1 MRKSNRPHT
10 YMNQA
15 QILVVDDEPDIR
27 ELVREI
33 LEDEG
38 YEVAVAENGEAARK
52 SFARLSPDLV
62 LLDIWMPDVDGITLL
77 KEWSSGGGLD
87 CPVVIMSGHGS
98 VETAVEA
105 TRLGAHDFVQK
116 PISLARLLSIV
127 SQALD
132 AGRKNRK
139 TPAPPLPA
147 TSEPIG
153 SSALMQVLRG
163 KAEQAAQHDLPVLI
177 TGEKGSGRE
186 NLARF
191 IHGQSKREGGFIT
204 MDHSELT
211 GENIRSYLL
220 GGENTGSGE
229 GAAGLFGRAR
239 GGTLFISELQDLP
252 AEALKIIDQVL
263 EAGHIANDNAGGEQN
278 QDCRMIVS
286 AGANIL
292 DHARNDDRLQ
302 QLYYRLNV
310 LPLQHPS
317 LRERPDDVPELVRFY
332 AETFPN
338 QDNLPYRPYSVAA
351 QNRLRNH
358 NWPGNIRE
366 LRNLVQ
372 GLLVLGGESEV
383 SVAEVE
389 EALQQNPSEP
399 ISNPAAHPPFFDL
412 PLREAREQFEREYLV
427 YKLKE
432 AGGSVG
438 KLAESVGMERTHL
451 YRKLRALGV
460 DPKTATTSGGA
471 GK

>member
-1 MRKSNRPHT
+1 
-10 YMNQA
+10 MNKA

-38 YEVAVAENGEAARK
+38 YEVAVAENGEAARA
-52 SFARLSPDLV
+52 SFARNLPDLV

-77 KEWSSGGGLD
+77 KEWSSGGGLG
-87 CPVVIMSGHGS
+87 CPVVVMTGHGS
-98 VETAVEA
+98 VDTAIEA

-127 SQALD
+127 SQALE
-132 AGRKNRK
+132 AGRKTRK
-139 TPAPPLPA
+139 PPAPQLPA
-147 TSEPIG
+147 SNEPIG
-153 SSALMQVLRG
+153 GSALMQVLRG
-163 KAEQAAQHDLPVLI
+163 KAEQAAQNDLPVLI
-177 TGEKGSGRE
+177 TGENGSGRE

-191 IHGQSKREGGFIT
+191 IHGQSKREGEFLT
-204 MDHSELT
+204 MDHCELA
-211 GENIRSYLL
+211 GENLRAYLL
-220 GGENTGSGE
+220 GDGNGGGDEV
-229 GAAGLFGRAR
+229 AAGLFGRAR
-239 GGTLFISELQDLP
+239 GGTLFIPELQDLP
-252 AEALKIIDQVL
+252 AEALKIVDQVL
-263 EAGHIANDNAGGEQN
+263 EAGHIANDSASSERKL
-278 QDCRMIVS
+278 DCRLIVS
-286 AGANIL
+286 AGVNIL
-292 DHARNDDRLQ
+292 DHASNDDRLQ

-310 LPLQHPS
+310 LPLQHPP
-317 LRERPDDVPELVRFY
+317 LRQRPEDVPELVRYY

-338 QDNLPYRPYSVAA
+338 QENLPYRPFSVAA

-358 NWPGNIRE
+358 SWPGNTRE

-372 GLLVLGGESEV
+372 RLLVLGGESEV

-389 EALQQNPSEP
+389 EALQQNPTEP
-399 ISNPAAHPPFFDL
+399 ATNPAAHPPFYDL

-460 DPKTATTSGGA
+460 DPKTVTASGRA

>member
-1 MRKSNRPHT
+1 MT
-10 YMNQA
+10 QA
-15 QILVVDDEPDIR
+15 HILVVDDEPDIR

-38 YEVAVAENGEAARK
+38 YEVAVAENGEAARTR
-52 SFARLSPDLV
+52 FARQTPDLV

-87 CPVVIMSGHGS
+87 CPVVVMSGHGS
-98 VETAVEA
+98 VETAIEA

-127 SQALD
+127 SQALN
-132 AGRKNRK
+132 AGRKTGK
-139 TPAPPLPA
+139 PPAATLPA
-147 TSEPIG
+147 SSEPIG
-153 SSALMQVLRG
+153 SSALMQVLRN
-163 KAEQAAQHDLPVLI
+163 KAEQAALHDLPVLI
-177 TGEKGSGRE
+177 TGEMGCGRE

-191 IHGQSKREGGFIT
+191 IHGQSKREGEFIA
-204 MDHSELT
+204 MDHCELAA
-211 GENIRSYLL
+211 GNIHNYLL
-220 GGENTGSGE
+220 GSERADNADSTE
-229 GAAGLFGRAR
+229 GLFGRAS
-239 GGTLFISELQDLP
+239 GGTLFIPELQDLP
-252 AEALKIIDQVL
+252 AEALKVIDQVL
-263 EAGHIANDNAGGEQN
+263 EAGHIANGNGSDDQKL
-278 QDCRMIVS
+278 DCRLVVS
-286 AGANIL
+286 AGVDVL

-310 LPLQHPS
+310 LPLQIPP

-338 QDNLPYRPYSVAA
+338 QENLPYRSFSVAA

-358 NWPGNIRE
+358 SWPGNIRE
-366 LRNLVQ
+366 LRNLIQ
-372 GLLVLGGESEV
+372 RMLVLGDEGEV
-383 SVAEVE
+383 SAAEVE
-389 EALQQNPSEP
+389 DALQQNPAERSSSSP
-399 ISNPAAHPPFFDL
+399 DHPPFFNL

-460 DPKTATTSGGA
+460 DPKTAIASGRGSE
-471 GK
+471 

>member
-1 MRKSNRPHT
+1 MT
-10 YMNQA
+10 QA
-15 QILVVDDEPDIR
+15 HILVVDDEPDIR

-38 YEVAVAENGEAARK
+38 YEVAVAENGEAART
-52 SFARLSPDLV
+52 SFARHTPDLV

-77 KEWSSGGGLD
+77 REWSAGGGLE
-87 CPVVIMSGHGS
+87 CPVVVMSGHGS
-98 VETAVEA
+98 VETAIEA

-132 AGRKNRK
+132 AGRKNEK
-139 TPAPPLPA
+139 PAAPPPP
-147 TSEPIG
+147 TSGEPLG
-153 SSALMQVLRG
+153 SSALMQVLRS
-163 KAEQAAQHDLPVLI
+163 KAEQAAQRDLPILI
-177 TGEKGSGRE
+177 TGETGCGRE

-191 IHGQSKREGGFIT
+191 IHGKSKREGKFIT
-204 MDHSELT
+204 MDHCDLIA
-211 GENIRSYLL
+211 GNIRSYLL
-220 GGENTGSGE
+220 GSENGDSPG
-229 GAAGLFGRAR
+229 GLLGRAR
-239 GGTLFISELQDLP
+239 GGTLFIPELQDLP
-252 AEALKIIDQVL
+252 AEAFKVIDQIL
-263 EAGHIANDNAGGEQN
+263 EAGHIANGDESSAQN
-278 QDCRMIVS
+278 LDCRLIVS
-286 AGANIL
+286 AGADVL
-292 DHARNDDRLQ
+292 DHARNDDKLQ

-310 LPLQHPS
+310 LPLQLPA

-338 QDNLPYRPYSVAA
+338 QENLPYRSFSVAA

-358 NWPGNIRE
+358 SWPGNMRE

-372 GLLVLGGESEV
+372 RMLVLGGEGEV
-383 SVAEVE
+383 SVAEVT
-389 EALQQNPSEP
+389 EALQQNPGEP
-399 ISNPAAHPPFFDL
+399 GGSPPDHPPFFDL

-460 DPKTATTSGGA
+460 DPKATVAAGRA